1 MKIKIS
7 KKEAK
12 ESILWLRLT
21 RPENKLNDEKNFL
34 TNEATELMKIFGA
47 ILQKSKDK

>member
-1 MKIKIS
+1 MRVKIS

-21 RPENKLNDEKNFL
+21 MPNPESEKEKLFL
-34 TNEATELMKIFGA
+34 IDEATQIMKILGA
-47 ILQKSKDK
+47 ILEKSK